1 MRTTYLIVGFVV
13 SQGMLRVR
21 VEQVAYLI
29 NGLHI
34 PLLLLLVIVSCF
46 RDAIIVCYVS
56 SWHALVD

>member
-34 PLLLLLVIVSCF
+34 PLLLLLVIVSSF
-46 RDAIIVCYVS
+46 RDAIIVCHVS
-56 SWHALVD
+56 DWHALVD